1 VGRSTEDT
9 WLCVSQAESL
19 RTSLA
24 RRVLHIHAFRFMADG
39 ANNRIASR
47 YAIVTA
53 SIAHG
58 AVTDRNPH

>member
-1 VGRSTEDT
+1 
-9 WLCVSQAESL
+9 
-19 RTSLA
+19 
-24 RRVLHIHAFRFMADG
+24 VLHIHAFRFMADGDG